1 MKVSIKNL
9 KGELFDIEV
18 EGTDPISEV
27 KIKIQTVRDDLPAPR
42 QKLIHSGKILKD
54 EQTIAELGIS
64 DTDFIVCMITKEIAK
79 KPTPAAPAPVAVAA
93 SSSAPATTTA
103 AAAPVSAS
111 INPSQESVDSL
122 VGMGFPANE
131 SRAALIAAM
140 GNPDLAYEF
149 LLTGIPAHTQQPTS
163 SPVAAAASSTPAAAS
178 SGRVTI
184 ESLRLHP
191 QFNTLKQLV
200 QQNPAALPQVL
211 TLIGNQNP
219 ELLAA
224 IHANND
230 AFIAMMNE
238 PITEAPPTAAAT
250 NPISAGGGGLGGM
263 PDPAAMMQMLA
274 SMPPQ
279 QRAMFAQQLGMAP
292 EQLEGVMQ
300 MMASMPP
307 GQMENILN
315 QAGMGGGM
323 GGLGRGADPPGVIRL
338 TQEEMESV
346 NRLVALGFTQQQAAQ
361 AYLACD
367 KNETLAANLL
377 FDGGF
382 GDDDGGFGGPEDDNM
397 YN

>member
-1 MKVSIKNL
+1 
-9 KGELFDIEV
+9 
-18 EGTDPISEV
+18 V

-79 KPTPAAPAPVAVAA
+79 KPTPAAPAPAPVPVAPAA
-93 SSSAPATTTA
+93 SSSAPTTTTTTA
-103 AAAPVSAS
+103 TPASAS

-122 VGMGFPANE
+122 IGMGFPANE

-149 LLTGIPAHTQQPTS
+149 LLTGIPTHIQQQQQTTP
-163 SPVAAAASSTPAAAS
+163 SPVAAATSSTPAAAS

-238 PITEAPPTAAAT
+238 PITEAPPAVAA
-250 NPISAGGGGLGGM
+250 NPITAGGPGGM

-274 SMPPQ
+274 SMPAQ

-315 QAGMGGGM
+315 QAGMGGM
-323 GGLGRGADPPGVIRL
+323 GGMGRGADPPGVIRL

-382 GDDDGGFGGPEDDNM
+382 GDDDGGYGGPEDDNM

>member
-1 MKVSIKNL
+1 M
-9 KGELFDIEV
+9 
-18 EGTDPISEV
+18 

-54 EQTIAELGIS
+54 DQTIAELGIS
-64 DTDFIVCMITKEIAK
+64 DTDFIVCMITKEITK

-93 SSSAPATTTA
+93 SSSAPTATTTTA
-103 AAAPVSAS
+103 AAAPVSS
-111 INPSQESVDSL
+111 GINPSQESIDSL
-122 VGMGFPANE
+122 VGMGFPAIE

-149 LLTGIPAHTQQPTS
+149 LLTGIPAHIQQQQQATP
-163 SPVAAAASSTPAAAS
+163 SPGTAAASSTPAAAS

-238 PITEAPPTAAAT
+238 PITEAPPAAAAT
-250 NPISAGGGGLGGM
+250 NPISAGGGGGLGGM

-315 QAGMGGGM
+315 QAGMGGMGGGM
-323 GGLGRGADPPGVIRL
+323 GGMGRGADPPGVIRL